1 MNEGEKCET
10 MSGTRLHSFTSGMI
24 EQLEQP
30 QLIRFSFRE
39 GSCLVDR
46 KVGKM

>member
-10 MSGTRLHSFTSGMI
+10 VSGMRLDSFTSGMV

-30 QLIRFSFRE
+30 QLIRVFVGE

-46 KVGKM
+46 KVGEM